1 MDETMV
7 AARLHAPGEPF
18 RIEQV
23 PVPSPRHGEV
33 LVRVAAAGL
42 IPNMRAVVSG
52 EHWYRLP
59 PLPAVYGLDAAG
71 TVERLGPGVVGF
83 APGDRVYVNPILGC
97 GACPGCRNNKPM
109 QCQSFALRGYFSTG
123 PAGDDLQRA
132 FPCGAFAQFTTAAV
146 HSLVRLPEAVTFEQ
160 AARFGY
166 LGTAYH
172 ALREVGAGPGGTV
185 IVNGVTGT
193 LGVACTVL
201 ALAMGA
207 AKVLG
212 TGRNAEVMVAVERL
226 APRRVV
232 ATDVRRPDL
241 AAWVRDQTGGFGA
254 EAMVDCQGRG
264 ADVGQVEAALK
275 GLCKGGKATVIGAV
289 EGAARLDYG
298 WLLGN
303 CVSVS
308 GSNWFTTAEGQQM
321 ADMAGCGALDLS
333 VWETRAF
340 PLDGINE
347 GMDFVANRQGGLV
360 NAVVSMTPSGDVS
373 MTQSVPVSMT
383 PSASVGTAP

>member
-1 MDETMV
+1 MNDTMT
-7 AARLHAPGEPF
+7 AARLHVPGEPF
-18 RIEQV
+18 QVEQV
-23 PVPSPRHGEV
+23 AVPQPRHGEV

-42 IPNMRAVVSG
+42 IPNMKAVVSG
-52 EHWYRLP
+52 KLWYRLP

-71 TVERLGPGVVGF
+71 TVERLGPGVVGV
-83 APGDRVYVNPILGC
+83 AAGDRVYINPILSC
-97 GACPGCRNNKPM
+97 GACPGCRSRKPM
-109 QCQSFALRGYFSTG
+109 LCQSFALRGYFSTG
-123 PAGDDLQRA
+123 PHGDELQRA
-132 FPCGAFAQFTTAAV
+132 YPCGAFAQFTTAPV
-146 HSLVRLPEAVTFEQ
+146 ESLVRLPGRVSFAQ

-172 ALREVGAGPGGTV
+172 ALREVGAGPGCTV

-193 LGVACTVL
+193 LGVACTLL

-207 AKVLG
+207 SKVIG
-212 TGRNAEVMVAVERL
+212 TGRNTEVMAAVEQL
-226 APRRVV
+226 APCRVV

-241 AAWVRDQTGGFGA
+241 AAWIKAQTGGIGA

-264 ADVGQVEAALK
+264 AGVEQVEAALK
-275 GLCKGGKATVIGAV
+275 GLAKGAKATVIGAV
-289 EGAARLDYG
+289 AGAVRLDYS

-303 CVSVS
+303 CIQVS

-340 PLDGINE
+340 PLERINE
-347 GMDFVANRQGGLV
+347 GLDFVAARQGGLV
-360 NAVVSMTPSGDVS
+360 NAVVSMEP
-373 MTQSVPVSMT
+373 
-383 PSASVGTAP
+383 